1 MSCAWIN
8 PTGFT
13 MRPTGTRRRVFPPW
27 RVRTEYEFTLD
38 EYAPLTF
45 EATLHCFVQPDRH
58 GLTDMGSIPE
68 ALQPFVPKDAYLA
81 SFILHDSGCRERGLY
96 FASGYNG
103 PYMFCPM
110 PSKRVHA
117 LLRECIIA
125 EGGWCRAWP
134 IWALVR
140 MFGPR
145 FEISAP

>member
-1 MSCAWIN
+1 M
-8 PTGFT
+8 
-13 MRPTGTRRRVFPPW
+13 RRRVFPPW

-38 EYAPLTF
+38 DPNPLTYQ
-45 EATLHCFVQPDRH
+45 HGPQCFIQPDRH
-58 GLTDMGSIPE
+58 GCTDMGSIPE
-68 ALQPFVPKDAYLA
+68 ALQPLVPKDAFLA

-103 PYMFCPM
+103 PYTFSPI
-110 PSKRVHA
+110 PSARVHA

-125 EGGWCRAWP
+125 EGGYVRAWP

-145 FEISAP
+145 FSISAP